1 MNKFRF
7 TASTTWSS
15 MHKGVPHLRTYLAS
29 STTAVIVTTA
39 DFANLSLI
47 APRGPLR
54 RRLQGA
60 IVVWS
65 DAAPADLVT
74 MNSQVVLQ
82 DELTAE
88 RRLVSVVY
96 PADADPTV
104 GRMSVLEPCGTALL
118 GATPG
123 QVIEW
128 KAVDGA
134 RRMRV
139 REVV

>member
-1 MNKFRF
+1 M
-7 TASTTWSS
+7 
-15 MHKGVPHLRTYLAS
+15 RTDFAS
-29 STTAVIVTTA
+29 STVAVIVTTA

-60 IVVWS
+60 TVVLS
-65 DAAPADLVT
+65 DEAPADVVT
-74 MNSQVVLQ
+74 MNSHVVLH

-96 PADADPTV
+96 PADADPAG
-104 GRMSVLEPCGTALL
+104 GRISVLEACGTALL

-128 KAVDGA
+128 RAEGRVQ
-134 RRMRV
+134 RMRV
-139 REVV
+139 REVVHQPEHSLRTHMVVRG

>member
-1 MNKFRF
+1 
-7 TASTTWSS
+7 
-15 MHKGVPHLRTYLAS
+15 LRTNFAS
-29 STTAVIVTTA
+29 STVAVIVTKA

-47 APRGPLR
+47 ASPGPLR

-60 IVVWS
+60 TVVLS

-82 DELTAE
+82 DVSTGE
-88 RRLVSVVY
+88 RRLVAVVY
-96 PADADPTV
+96 PPDADPAA
-104 GRMSVLEPCGTALL
+104 GRISVLEAAGTALL

-128 KAVDGA
+128 RDEGRV

-139 REVV
+139 QEVVHQPERSLRANMVVRS